1 MAYKTLDE
9 HLFGPG
15 PKRILA
21 LDGGGIRGALTLG
34 YLKKVEDILRER
46 AGGDP
51 EFRLCDYFDLIA
63 GTSTGSIIAAGLA
76 LGFSVQKL
84 QEIYQA
90 LADEVFKTSFF
101 RRGVFSAKFPKEPL
115 LKALTEYYGEATL
128 GSSDLKTGLLVVTKR
143 LDTGS
148 PWLMHNNPKGKYFNV
163 EPGSTSIPNKDYL
176 LKNVV
181 RASTAAPHYFEP
193 EKIQIASDM
202 FGAFVDGGVS
212 PYNNPALQALMVA
225 TTKGYGFDWGFGED
239 QLLLVSAGTGHENL
253 RLDPEA
259 VLEMPAVQLA
269 AQSILSIMA
278 DANWLLQ
285 AILQWMS
292 RTPTAWEIDSEVGTL
307 RDDVL
312 GGGNPLISYLRYDV
326 VFEPEWMKET
336 LNVDMTEAELKS
348 LAAMDDPKNVS
359 LLNEVGGKAAAAQI
373 VADHF
378 SPAFDVKK

>member
-1 MAYKTLDE
+1 
-9 HLFGPG
+9 
-15 PKRILA
+15 
-21 LDGGGIRGALTLG
+21 
-34 YLKKVEDILRER
+34 
-46 AGGDP
+46 
-51 EFRLCDYFDLIA
+51 
-63 GTSTGSIIAAGLA
+63 
-76 LGFSVQKL
+76 
-84 QEIYQA
+84 
-90 LADEVFKTSFF
+90 VFKTSFF

-115 LKALTEYYGEATL
+115 LKALDEYYGDATL
-128 GSSDLKTGLLVVTKR
+128 GSDELRTGLLVITKR

-148 PWLMHNNPKGKYFNV
+148 PWLMHNNPKGKYFNA

-193 EKIQIASDM
+193 EKIQIASDL

-212 PYNNPALQALMVA
+212 PYNNPALQALIVA
-225 TTKGYGFDWGFGED
+225 TTEGYGFNWGFGEE
-239 QLLLVSAGTGHENL
+239 QLLLVSAGTGHEDL
-253 RLDPEA
+253 RLDPEE

-292 RTPTAWEIDSEVGTL
+292 RSPTAWQIDSEVGTL

-326 VFEPEWMKET
+326 AFEPEWVQST
-336 LNVDMTEAELKS
+336 LGLTMSEEELSS
-348 LAAMDDPKNVS
+348 LAAMDNPKNVA
-359 LLNEVGGKAAAAQI
+359 LLSEVGTKAAATQI
-373 VADHF
+373 DAAHF
-378 SPAFDVKK
+378 PTVFDVKK